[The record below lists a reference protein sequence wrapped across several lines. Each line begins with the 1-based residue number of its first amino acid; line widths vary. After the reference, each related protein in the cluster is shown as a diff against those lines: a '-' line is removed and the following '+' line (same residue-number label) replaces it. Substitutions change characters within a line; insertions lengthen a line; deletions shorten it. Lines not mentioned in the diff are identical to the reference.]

1 MKHTVTPGMADDDEP
16 SFTGTPLGVPTR
28 GTLTNATG
36 LPAVAGPTR
45 IGVQIV
51 HDGVPL
57 PGNPRESGQWTRGG
71 LVLWIPGDT
80 LAISRWT
87 NCSLVSMAR
96 IVTADARGFQVAL
109 HPHAAGIVKIAL
121 LGEADNYFSYD
132 PPRPGPVPT

>member
-36 LPAVAGPTR
+36 LPATDGPTK
-45 IGVQIV
+45 IYATIV
-51 HDGVPL
+51 HDGERL

-87 NCSLVSMAR
+87 NCSLVSMLR
-96 IVTADARGFQVAL
+96 LPGGFQVAL
-109 HPHAAGIVKIAL
+109 HPHAGGLVKIAL